1 MNKLKKEGRRQDAL
15 PNPCKKITIS
25 QPRWGGEREGRR
37 LISNSSSS
45 SPGVYCSRRCR
56 SLTFYPGALLTL
68 WKRDKWLSEPE
79 IHLSYRQQSQR
90 KERIKQDQLKNNK
103 YRLRSLTFHT
113 ACLVLLFKSESKSR
127 LNMRVKEPENEVQCR
142 VTLPVKE
149 NDSFDSLD
157 WRSGSTVSQGQVWG
171 SVFFVY
177 LQLQ

>member
-15 PNPCKKITIS
+15 PNPPCKKITIS

-45 SPGVYCSRRCR
+45 SPGVYCSRRLR

-90 KERIKQDQLKNNK
+90 KERIKQDQLKNNIGFGAWPD
-103 YRLRSLTFHT
+103 SHP
-113 ACLVLLFKSESKSR
+113 ACLVPLFKSESKSR
-127 LNMRVKEPENEVQCR
+127 LNMASEGTGEFSPMQS
-142 VTLPVKE
+142 
-149 NDSFDSLD
+149 DSPRKGEWIF
-157 WRSGSTVSQGQVWG
+157 R
-171 SVFFVY
+171 
-177 LQLQ
+177 